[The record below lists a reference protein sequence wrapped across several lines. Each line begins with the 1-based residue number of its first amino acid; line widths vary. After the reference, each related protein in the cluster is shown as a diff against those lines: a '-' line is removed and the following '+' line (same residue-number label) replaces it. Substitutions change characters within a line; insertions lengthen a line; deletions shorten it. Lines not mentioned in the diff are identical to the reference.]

1 MGMPTKNL
9 ERDKATQAMAAG
21 QSRLT
26 GAGRHVELRR
36 RTHRAP
42 QMIPSHTPRR
52 PAAAVQVVAG
62 LGCRSG
68 CGVEDLLSL
77 LLHSLQTHG
86 LTVDNLAGLASIA
99 HKQSES
105 GLLVLAEQLGLQLNS
120 FSAEELQPY
129 QHGVQGSPLTLA
141 ATGSPAVAE
150 PCALALAAL
159 ISGTPARLLGEK
171 TRNASATCALAS
183 IAPKDL
189 L

>member
-9 ERDKATQAMAAG
+9 ERDKATQAMAVG

-42 QMIPSHTPRR
+42 LMIPSHTPRH
-52 PAAAVQVVAG
+52 PAAAIQVVAG

-68 CGVEDLLSL
+68 CSVDDLLSL
-77 LLHSLQTHG
+77 LLHSLQAHD
-86 LTVDNLAGLASIA
+86 LTVDNLVGLASVA
-99 HKQSES
+99 HKQGEP
-105 GLLVLAEQLGLQLNS
+105 GLLALAQRLGLQLS
-120 FSAEELQPY
+120 CFSAEELQPY
-129 QHGVQGSPLTLA
+129 QHLVQGSPLTLA

-150 PCALALAAL
+150 PCALALAERL
-159 ISGTPARLLGEK
+159 DGQPARLLGEK

-189 L
+189 S